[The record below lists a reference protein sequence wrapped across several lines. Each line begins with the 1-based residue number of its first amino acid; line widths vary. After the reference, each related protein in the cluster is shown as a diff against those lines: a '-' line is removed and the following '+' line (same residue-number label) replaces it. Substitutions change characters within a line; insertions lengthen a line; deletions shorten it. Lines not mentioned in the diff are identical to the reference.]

1 MKYTGGVLCNSLF
14 CNIFKNIFEG
24 YRWNILELYF
34 VTAGKLVI
42 SRSTE
47 ILKNSRLCFFEISAT
62 NCPSAHWFPSGAR
75 EHSGRQF
82 PSKTPHSGHH
92 QRGADLYSLHRAK
105 FRHSWDQLWLA
116 LSYQVLTFTPLSTAK
131 RGDCQNTGAAILF
144 TMLLLSLLSQFSR
157 VRLLVTPWTAAP
169 QAPLSMGFPRQEY
182 WRDFLFTMV
191 GLKTEDEAEGV
202 FSQKMLLVLEGGRC
216 LEQTRYIYIR
226 HR

>member
-1 MKYTGGVLCNSLF
+1 MKYTGGVFCNSRF
-14 CNIFKNIFEG
+14 CNIFKDIFEG

-42 SRSTE
+42 ARSTE

-62 NCPSAHWFPSGAR
+62 NCLSAHWFSSGTR

-82 PSKTPHSGHH
+82 PSKTPHGGHH
-92 QRGADLYSLHRAK
+92 QRGADLYSLHLAE

-116 LSYQVLTFTPLSTAK
+116 LSYQALTFTPSSTAK
-131 RGDCQNTGAAILF
+131 HGDCRNTGAAILF
-144 TMLLLSLLSQFSR
+144 TMLLLPLLSQFSR

-182 WRDFLFTMV
+182 WRVFLFTMV
-191 GLKTEDEAEGV
+191 GLKAEDEAEV
-202 FSQKMLLVLEGGRC
+202 FSQKLLC
-216 LEQTRYIYIR
+216 WS
-226 HR
+226 

>member
-169 QAPLSMGFPRQEY
+169 QAPLSMGIVQARILVMPSSR
-182 WRDFLFTMV
+182 
-191 GLKTEDEAEGV
+191 GS
-202 FSQKMLLVLEGGRC
+202 SQPWDWTQVSHIAGRFIFRRFI
-216 LEQTRYIYIR
+216 QKVVQRKQ
-226 HR
+226 